1 MILIKNGLV
10 KTMAGEDIENGQ
22 VLLDGDKIAAVGKE
36 VNAPADAQVIDAAGC
51 IVAPGFVEG
60 HCHIGLD
67 EEAIGFEGDDYNEMT
82 DPVTPQMRGIDGLN
96 PMDEA
101 FFDAY
106 SHGVTTAVTGPG
118 SANVVGGT
126 FLAVKLCGKRVD
138 NMVVKNPVAMKIAF
152 GENPKRCYGASQKKM
167 PMTRM
172 GTAALLR
179 ELLVKAQ
186 NYREEMDAYEADPKN
201 NKKPTYDCKLHAM
214 LPVMRKEIP
223 LKSHAHRADDI
234 FTSLRIA
241 KEFDLDITLDH
252 CTEGHLIADEL
263 EKEGKG
269 CLVGPT
275 FGAKSKFEL
284 KNKCWDTPKTMVEHG
299 LKTAIIT
306 DAPVIPLKY
315 LPLCAGL
322 AINAGLDEQEAWK
335 AVTINPAVITGI
347 ADRVGS
353 LEVGKDADVV
363 IYKGNPLTDLQYTTK
378 YTLING
384 QIVYQ
389 AEAE

>member
-186 NYREEMDAYEADPKN
+186 NYREEMDAYEADPQN

-234 FTSLRIA
+234 FTSIRIA
-241 KEFDLDITLDH
+241 REFDIGITLDH
-252 CTEGHLIADEL
+252 CTDGSLIADEL
-263 EKEGKG
+263 AKEG
-269 CLVGPT
+269 LPAFVGPSL
-275 FGAKSKFEL
+275 GKKSKIELANKSFE
-284 KNKCWDTPKTMVEHG
+284 TPGVLNRAG
-299 LKTAIIT
+299 VNVSIIT
-306 DAPVIPLKY
+306 DAPVIPLQQ

-322 AINAGLDEQEAWK
+322 AVKSGLDIEEAWK
-335 AVTINPAVITGI
+335 AITINPANATGI
-347 ADRVGS
+347 GDRVGS

-363 IYKGNPLTDLQYTTK
+363 IFNGNPITEVTSSVATAIIDGK
-378 YTLING
+378 I
-384 QIVYQ
+384 IYQ
-389 AEAE
+389 E

>member
-10 KTMAGEDIENGQ
+10 KTLAGEDIEHGQ
-22 VLLDGDKIAAVGKE
+22 VLLDGGKIAAVGKE
-36 VNAPADAQVIDAAGC
+36 VSAPVDAQVIDAAGC

-126 FLAVKLCGKRVD
+126 FLAVKLFGKRVD

-284 KNKCWDTPKTMVEHG
+284 KNKCWDTPKAMVEHG

-389 AEAE
+389 AE

>member
-22 VLLDGDKIAAVGKE
+22 VLLDGDKIAAVDKE

-389 AEAE
+389 AE

>member
-179 ELLVKAQ
+179 QTFYDAKNYSDALLKA
-186 NYREEMDAYEADPKN
+186 EKDPSKAPKPDFKLDA
-201 NKKPTYDCKLHAM
+201 LV
-214 LPVMRKEIP
+214 PVMRREMKCRI
-223 LKSHAHRADDI
+223 HAHRADDI
-234 FTSLRIA
+234 CTAIRIC
-241 KEFDLDITLDH
+241 KEFDLDFSIEH
-252 CTEGHLIADEL
+252 ATEGYKITDVLQKNDVT
-263 EKEGKG
+263 
-269 CLVGPT
+269 CVVGPHLW
-275 FGAKSKFEL
+275 GPGKQEI
-284 KNKCWDTPKTMVEHG
+284 HG
-299 LKTAIIT
+299 LSLHTPAALHEAGITVCLTADSGSQT
-306 DAPVIPLKY
+306 QF
-315 LPLCAGL
+315 LPATVGILMV
-322 AINAGLDEQEAWK
+322 NGLDEQAAFEG
-335 AVTINPAVITGI
+335 VTINPARLLGV
-347 ADRVGS
+347 ADKVGS
-353 LEVGKDADVV
+353 IEVGKDADLAVFSGHPFSSLSKCMMTMIDGV
-363 IYKGNPLTDLQYTTK
+363 AYNKSL
-378 YTLING
+378 
-384 QIVYQ
+384 
-389 AEAE
+389 

>member
-36 VNAPADAQVIDAAGC
+36 VSAPVDAQVIDAAGC

-389 AEAE
+389 AE

>member
-322 AINAGLDEQEAWK
+322 AINAGLDEQEAWE
-335 AVTINPAVITGI
+335 AVTITPAVITGI

-389 AEAE
+389 AE

>member
-152 GENPKRCYGASQKKM
+152 GENPKRCYGGSQKKM
-167 PMTRM
+167 PLTRM

-186 NYREEMDAYEADPKN
+186 NYREEMDAYEADPQN

-389 AEAE
+389 AE

>member
-67 EEAIGFEGDDYNEMT
+67 EEAIGFEGDDLNEMT
-82 DPVTPQMRGIDGLN
+82 DPVTPQTRGIDGLN

-186 NYREEMDAYEADPKN
+186 NYREEMDAYEADPQN

-389 AEAE
+389 AE

>member
-22 VLLDGDKIAAVGKE
+22 VLLDGGKIAAVGKE
-36 VNAPADAQVIDAAGC
+36 VSAPVDAQVIDAAGC
-51 IVAPGFVEG
+51 IVAPGCVEG

-223 LKSHAHRADDI
+223 LKSHAHPADDI

-284 KNKCWDTPKTMVEHG
+284 KNKCWDTPKAMVEHG

-389 AEAE
+389 AE

>member
-36 VNAPADAQVIDAAGC
+36 VSAPVDAQVIDAAGC

-299 LKTAIIT
+299 LKTAVIT

-353 LEVGKDADVV
+353 LEVGKDADVA

-389 AEAE
+389 AE

>member
-22 VLLDGDKIAAVGKE
+22 VLLDGGKIAAVGKE
-36 VNAPADAQVIDAAGC
+36 VSAPADAQVIDAAGC

-82 DPVTPQMRGIDGLN
+82 DPVTPQMQGIDGLN

-284 KNKCWDTPKTMVEHG
+284 KNKSFDTPRVLSEAG
-299 LKTAIIT
+299 LNICIIT
-306 DAPVIPLKY
+306 DAPVIPLEY
-315 LPLCAGL
+315 LSLCAGL
-322 AINAGLDEQEAWK
+322 AVNAGLPEEEAWK
-335 AVTINPAVITGI
+335 AITINPAVITGI
-347 ADRVGS
+347 SDRVGS
-353 LEVGKDADVV
+353 LEVGKDADVA
-363 IYKGNPLTDLQYTTK
+363 IFRGNPITDLQYTVA
-378 YTLING
+378 YTIIDG
-384 QIVYQ
+384 QIVHKG
-389 AEAE
+389 

>member
-10 KTMAGEDIENGQ
+10 KTMVGEDIENGQ
-22 VLLDGDKIAAVGKE
+22 VLLDGGKIAAVGKE
-36 VNAPADAQVIDAAGC
+36 VSAPVDAQVIDAAGC

-284 KNKCWDTPKTMVEHG
+284 KNKCWDTPKAMVEHG

-389 AEAE
+389 AE

>member
-36 VNAPADAQVIDAAGC
+36 VSAPVDAQVIDAAGC

-284 KNKCWDTPKTMVEHG
+284 KNKCWDTPKAMVEHG

-389 AEAE
+389 AE

>member
-36 VNAPADAQVIDAAGC
+36 VSAPVDAQVIDAAGC

-284 KNKCWDTPKTMVEHG
+284 KNKCWDTPKAMVEHG

-353 LEVGKDADVV
+353 LEVGKDADVA

-389 AEAE
+389 AE

>member
-118 SANVVGGT
+118 SANVVCGT

-389 AEAE
+389 AE

>member
-167 PMTRM
+167 PLTRM

-186 NYREEMDAYEADPKN
+186 NYREEMDAYEADPQN

-284 KNKCWDTPKTMVEHG
+284 KNKCWDTPKAMVEHG

-389 AEAE
+389 AE